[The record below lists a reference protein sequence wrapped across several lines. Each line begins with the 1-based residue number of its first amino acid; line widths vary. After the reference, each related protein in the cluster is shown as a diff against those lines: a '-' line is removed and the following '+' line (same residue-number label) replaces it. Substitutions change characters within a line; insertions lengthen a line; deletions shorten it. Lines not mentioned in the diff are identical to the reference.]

1 MEVLYVDQILTY
13 VTVELCLRY
22 LSYSSFKYTV
32 WLRIVE
38 EEC

>member
-1 MEVLYVDQILTY
+1 MEVLYVDQIEPY
-13 VTVELCLRY
+13 VTVQLCLRY

>member
-1 MEVLYVDQILTY
+1 MEVLYVDQIETY

-22 LSYSSFKYTV
+22 LGYSSFKYTV
-32 WLRIVE
+32 CLRIVE